1 MSLYKHLKSFLM
13 QLCMHVTYRKSRMV
27 HLGVLIACC
36 IALSSVT
43 YNVAAAYGEANSLQQ
58 DRSVQTNDNSN
69 PAKPPAPAPQPPAP
83 TPTPPA
89 PPTPAPSPAPSN
101 EKVSVGY
108 YVNRTLAYARAQLQ
122 AKGFKVA
129 VAPGCSNDDSAIV
142 YSVKPWPQATKGATI
157 IITTRAPAPEVV
169 GINSIFFQSLSGLTE
184 EKDAQGFPR
193 YTLALTQKPS
203 PNLVLKPNILWSDG
217 IYRPSDTK
225 GYKVVLTYKVA
236 DPSIVE
242 ILQDGT
248 VIPKKDGTTTVTCTP
263 FNKQRGILKVPT
275 VITVKLSGIT
285 GAYITDMAIVNSKG
299 EQFPDNT
306 VKFKARTKSD
316 YAQLYVLAKYS
327 DGKLVNTAKGDK
339 LEGIEWVADNADI
352 ASVDSSGCV
361 RPTNVDGVT
370 LIHAKIKGAGE
381 FGNTAD
387 GYVRF
392 ITDTGKS
399 KEAYMPQN
407 HISITARFAQDPDQ
421 NVVKSMTL
429 SVSDIEALGCERHS
443 YTQLTRNGSYL
454 VLVGEGPRLE
464 RVLAHTGIAM
474 KDIQTLTFVA
484 ADGARRTG
492 AVSAF
497 TRTGYYFPWFFMGHA
512 TNHAQP
518 VPTIIAVRSQNKK
531 NAENDDVGA
540 LSEATRFRLCLGSQS
555 DTDITAPWS
564 LKWINGIEIT
574 LNGKPPARKK
584 PDPKLPE
591 LITPDGNGNGTVPN
605 LNPGSSGGG
614 KGNQSGFGSGSGS
627 GSGSGNGTGSGT
639 GSGQGNASR
648 GDGGLGSGTGSAKG
662 SGTQGTHN
670 SSQNNEGSGNGT
682 GQHEAPASEYSLQ
695 SLTSSVGDATD
706 EARTHD
712 ATDQSLTST
721 NTSDITALEGL
732 KGQEGAQ
739 GKTGSPN
746 STTPELIARDGGGG
760 GHGATPHDQ
769 PSSEKQGSRTGKTQ
783 VFQMM
788 RNFDSTVNNVPFENP
803 IAPYFPAAVSA
814 LFLLAVGKTIFD
826 YKGETR

>member
-1 MSLYKHLKSFLM
+1 MSLYRQVKSFM
-13 QLCMHVTYRKSRMV
+13 VQLRIHFSHRNNKILR
-27 HLGVLIACC
+27 LGALIVCVL
-36 IALSSVT
+36 ALSSGA
-43 YNVAAAYGEANSLQQ
+43 YNAAVAFDEVNSVQQ
-58 DRSVQTNDNSN
+58 DRSLQINTNDNNASLTAQRVRN
-69 PAKPPAPAPQPPAP
+69 TTPEP
-83 TPTPPA
+83 TDDT
-89 PPTPAPSPAPSN
+89 
-101 EKVSVGY
+101 VSVGY
-108 YVNRTLAYARAQLQ
+108 YVGKTLAYARAHLT
-122 AKGFKVA
+122 AKGFKVS
-129 VAPGCSNDDSAIV
+129 VAPGCSSDDSAIV
-142 YSVKPWPQATKGATI
+142 HSVKPWPQAPKGATL
-157 IITTRAPAPEVV
+157 IITTRAPAPEII
-169 GINSIFFQSLSGLTE
+169 GINSIFFRPLSGLSE
-184 EKDAQGFPR
+184 ETNAQGFPR

-203 PNLVLKPNILWSDG
+203 PNLVLKPSILWSDG
-217 IYRPSDTK
+217 IYRSIDTE

-236 DPSIVE
+236 DPSIID
-242 ILQDGT
+242 ILPDGT
-248 VIPKKDGTTTVTCTP
+248 IIPKKDGTTTVICAP
-263 FNKQRGILKVPT
+263 LNKQRGIPKEPT

-306 VKFKARTKSD
+306 IKFKARTKSD

-370 LIHAKIKGAGE
+370 LVHAQIKGAGK

-392 ITDTGKS
+392 ITDTGKA
-399 KEAYMPQN
+399 KEAYMPQS
-407 HISITARFAQDPDQ
+407 HISITARFAQDPDH
-421 NVVKSMTL
+421 NIVKAMTL
-429 SVSDIEALGCERHS
+429 SVGDIEALGCERHS
-443 YTQLTRNGSYL
+443 YTQLTRNGNYL

-474 KDIQTLTFVA
+474 KDIETLTFIA

-518 VPTIIAVRSQNKK
+518 APTIIAVRSQNKK
-531 NAENDDVGA
+531 NAENDDVGT

-564 LKWINGIEIT
+564 LKWINGIDIT
-574 LNGKPPARKK
+574 LKGKPPAPKK
-584 PDPKLPE
+584 PKPPVPGK
-591 LITPDGNGNGTVPN
+591 ITPDGGGNGTLPN
-605 LNPGSSGGG
+605 LNPGSGDGGQG
-614 KGNQSGFGSGSGS
+614 Y
-627 GSGSGNGTGSGT
+627 GTGSGT
-639 GSGQGNASR
+639 GTGSGSGQGSASR

-662 SGTQGTHN
+662 SGAQGTQN
-670 SSQNNEGSGNGT
+670 ASQNNEGSGNGS
-682 GQHEAPASEYSLQ
+682 GQHEAPASEHSLQ
-695 SLTSSVGDATD
+695 SLTSGVGDAAD

-712 ATDQSLTST
+712 VTDQSLTST
-721 NTSDITALEGL
+721 NASDITALEGL

-746 STTPELIARDGGGG
+746 STTPELIARDGGGSG
-760 GHGATPHDQ
+760 NGSTSHNQ
-769 PSSEKQGSRTGKTQ
+769 SSGEKQGSRTGKMQ

-788 RNFDSTVNNVPFENP
+788 RNFDSTVNNIPFDNP
-803 IAPYFPAAVSA
+803 LAPYFPVAIGV
-814 LFLLAVGKTIFD
+814 LILGAVGKTIFD

>member
-13 QLCMHVTYRKSRMV
+13 QLCIHVTYRKSRMV
-27 HLGVLIACC
+27 HLSVLIACC

-43 YNVAAAYGEANSLQQ
+43 YNVAAAYGEANSLRQ

-89 PPTPAPSPAPSN
+89 PPAPAPAPAPSS
-101 EKVSVGY
+101 ETVSVGY

-122 AKGFKVA
+122 AKGFNVA
-129 VAPGCSNDDSAIV
+129 VAPGCSIDDSAIV
-142 YSVKPWPQATKGATI
+142 YSVKPWPQASKGATI
-157 IITTRAPAPEVV
+157 IITTRTPAPEVV

-184 EKDAQGFPR
+184 EKDAQGFPH

-217 IYRPSDTK
+217 IYRSIDTE
-225 GYKVVLTYKVA
+225 GYKVVLTYKAA

-248 VIPKKDGTTTVTCTP
+248 VIPKKDGTTMVTCTP
-263 FNKQRGILKVPT
+263 FNKQRGIPKVPT

-299 EQFPDNT
+299 QQFPDNT

-370 LIHAKIKGAGE
+370 LVHAQIKGAGK

-392 ITDTGKS
+392 ITDTGKA
-399 KEAYMPQN
+399 KEAYMPQS
-407 HISITARFAQDPDQ
+407 HISITARFAQDPDH
-421 NVVKSMTL
+421 NIVKAMTL
-429 SVSDIEALGCERHS
+429 SVGDIEALGCERHS
-443 YTQLTRNGSYL
+443 YTQLTRNGNYL

-474 KDIQTLTFVA
+474 KDIETLTFIA

-518 VPTIIAVRSQNKK
+518 APTIIAVRSQNKK
-531 NAENDDVGA
+531 NAEKDDVGT

-564 LKWINGIEIT
+564 LKWINGIDIM
-574 LNGKPPARKK
+574 LKGKPPAPKK
-584 PDPKLPE
+584 PKPPVPGK
-591 LITPDGNGNGTVPN
+591 ITPDGGGNGTLPN
-605 LNPGSSGGG
+605 LNPGSGDGGQG
-614 KGNQSGFGSGSGS
+614 Y
-627 GSGSGNGTGSGT
+627 GTGSGT
-639 GSGQGNASR
+639 GTGSGSGQGSASR

-662 SGTQGTHN
+662 SGAQGTQN
-670 SSQNNEGSGNGT
+670 ASQNNEGSGNGS
-682 GQHEAPASEYSLQ
+682 GQHEAPASEHSLQ
-695 SLTSSVGDATD
+695 SLTSGVGDAAD

-712 ATDQSLTST
+712 VTDQSLTST
-721 NTSDITALEGL
+721 NASDITALEGL

-746 STTPELIARDGGGG
+746 STTPELIARDGGGSG
-760 GHGATPHDQ
+760 NGSTSHNQ
-769 PSSEKQGSRTGKTQ
+769 SSGEKQGSRTGKMQ

-788 RNFDSTVNNVPFENP
+788 RNFDSTVNNIPFDNP
-803 IAPYFPAAVSA
+803 LAPYFPVAIGV
-814 LFLLAVGKTIFD
+814 LILGAVGKTILD